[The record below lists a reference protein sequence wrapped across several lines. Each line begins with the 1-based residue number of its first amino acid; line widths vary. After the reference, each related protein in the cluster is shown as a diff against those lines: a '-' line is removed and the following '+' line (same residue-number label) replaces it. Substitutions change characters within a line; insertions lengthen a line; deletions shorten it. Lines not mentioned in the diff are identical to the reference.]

1 MYFED
6 KFTIY
11 TLYGDVATNK
21 FEIMKDKQFRSAQE
35 WEGLV
40 TRTLANIAEQGLY
53 IPTSKCN
60 VLVTCNRVEGI

>member
-11 TLYGDVATNK
+11 TLYGDVTTNK
-21 FEIMKDKQFRSAQE
+21 FEIMKDKQFRNEKE

-40 TRTLANIAEQGLY
+40 TRTLANLAE
-53 IPTSKCN
+53 
-60 VLVTCNRVEGI
+60 